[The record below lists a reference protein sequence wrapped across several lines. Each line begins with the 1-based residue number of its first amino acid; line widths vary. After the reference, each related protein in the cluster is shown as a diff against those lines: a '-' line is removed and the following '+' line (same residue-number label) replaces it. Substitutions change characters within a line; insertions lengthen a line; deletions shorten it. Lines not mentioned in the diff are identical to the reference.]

1 MIMLYLL
8 KSAKIN
14 THNTIVILMYN
25 MYKLLLNLPQWNL

>member
-1 MIMLYLL
+1 MIMLYSL
-8 KSAKIN
+8 KSTKIN

>member
-1 MIMLYLL
+1 MLYSL

-14 THNTIVILMYN
+14 AHKTIDILMYN